1 MTWPLT
7 RTDLRAALGYLTTD
21 GDNTELDLFIAAAC
35 EAVDKKTGRDVTP
48 TRHNLVS
55 GDPPLIFKLAARE
68 TAKLWWQ
75 QSKNGPRGGPQG
87 ADAGGPPM
95 GAALPRKVEG
105 WLEGYPAAP
114 AIA

>member
-1 MTWPLT
+1 MVWPLT
-7 RTDLRAALGYLTTD
+7 RTDLRSALSFGPTD
-21 GDNTELDLFIAAAC
+21 GDNAELDLYIEAAC
-35 EAVDKKTGRDVTP
+35 EAIDRRTGRDKDP
-48 TRHNLVS
+48 TRHLLES
-55 GDPPLIFKLAARE
+55 GEVPTIFKLSARE

-75 QSKNGPRGGPQG
+75 QSKNGPRGQVA

-105 WLEGYPAAP
+105 WLESYPAEP